1 MIEFFTGCVGL
12 FTSTF
17 NAANSQEFFRFL
29 SAFIMFLLCVAIFQ
43 YLSKG
48 TRRL

>member
-1 MIEFFTGCVGL
+1 MVEFFTGCVRL

-17 NAANSQEFFRFL
+17 NAANSQEFFLFL
-29 SAFIMFLLCVAIFQ
+29 SAFIMILVCVAVFQ
-43 YLSKG
+43 LLSKG

>member
-1 MIEFFTGCVGL
+1 MIVFFTGCIRL

-17 NAANSQEFFRFL
+17 NAANSQEFFLFL
-29 SAFIMFLLCVAIFQ
+29 SVFIMFLLCVAVFQ
-43 YLSKG
+43 LLSKG